1 MDENKKIARRI
12 KKAKLTKNVKLI
24 SKILPIIIGVIWL
37 VFSIIMV
44 VMLSDKYTDI
54 YLFGLLFG
62 KAAFIAFAGIVLLVL
77 LFFSFKSDDSSQA
90 RYIVLFVGVLW
101 IVFGILFCSDD
112 LKNTFTEHKNTKRYT
127 ISLPDGKEV
136 LFYEETAE
144 DENTIASIEF
154 YKKDLFLV
162 RKLGSFGTSFTDNG
176 SKLPEYSYNEETK
189 EITFIPPEEFYE
201 EYDDPESIADF
212 LTFSLD

>member
-1 MDENKKIARRI
+1 MDENKNIKRLV
-12 KKAKLTKNVKLI
+12 KKAKLTKDVKLV
-24 SKILPIIIGVIWL
+24 SKILPIIISVIWL
-37 VFSIIMV
+37 IFSIIMI
-44 VMLSDKYTDI
+44 VMLSNKYTGI
-54 YLFGLLFG
+54 YLFGLIFG
-62 KAAFIAFAGIVLLVL
+62 KAAFIGFAGIVLLVL
-77 LFFSFKSDDSSQA
+77 LFFFFKSSASSQA
-90 RYIVLFVGVLW
+90 KYIVLFVGALW
-101 IVFGILFCSDD
+101 IVFCVLLCSDD
-112 LKNTFTEHKNTKRYT
+112 LKKTFTEHKNTKRYT

-144 DENTIASIEF
+144 DENTIAPIEF
-154 YKKDLFLV
+154 YKKNLLLV

-212 LTFSLD
+212 FTFNLD